1 MSREPTLVPV
11 EESHPTMEELEFLQ
25 QARERI
31 RLIIRA
37 RWILTGIL
45 AAFGAAAWT
54 VLRREGPEL
63 AAVTPGHR
71 SVAILAILFVVAYN
85 GWYQYSY
92 RWFARF
98 RSFNAVQILFDL
110 LVVTVLVHFS
120 GGAVSWFWA
129 MYLVLTLEAAIL
141 LDRPSDPYAIALAG
155 AVGFGVLIV
164 LEYHGLVP
172 PVPVPFENTALQQ
185 VSTYG
190 MVKWAFVSAM
200 NFCAAFVGVFLMDSV
215 RRREAKLRELSV
227 RDALTGLYNRGYFFY
242 RFRSEIQRAKRYG
255 RTVSLLILD
264 VDDFKRFNDAY
275 GHLAGDNLLRSVAEV
290 LAANIRRS
298 DATPSYEVDIAC
310 RYGGEEFALILPE
323 AAAFGGRAA
332 AERIRTTIETQGALV
347 VAERIRRQIEAQRQG
362 SLPLTVSIG
371 VASYPEHGVDLDT
384 LLRMADD
391 AMYAAKRQGKNRV
404 AVAGMPEEPPPEPG
418 GRDG

>member
-1 MSREPTLVPV
+1 MTREPIPVSV

-25 QARERI
+25 QARERT
-31 RLIIRA
+31 RLVIRA
-37 RWILTGIL
+37 RWVLAGIL
-45 AAFGAAAWT
+45 AAFGAAAWLL
-54 VLRREGPEL
+54 VRREGPEL

-71 SVAILAILFVVAYN
+71 SVAVLAILFVLAYN
-85 GWYQYSY
+85 GWFQYSY
-92 RWFARF
+92 RWLARF

-155 AVGFGVLIV
+155 AVGFGVLIT

-185 VSTYG
+185 VASYG
-190 MVKWAFVSAM
+190 MVKWAFVSVM
-200 NFCAAFVGVFLMDSV
+200 NFSAAFVGVFLMESV

-227 RDALTGLYNRGYFFY
+227 RDALTGLYNRGYFYY

-290 LAANIRRS
+290 MAANIRRN

-332 AERIRTTIETQGALV
+332 AERIRTTIETQGAV
-347 VAERIRRQIEAQRQG
+347 AVAERIRRQIEAQRQG
-362 SLPLTVSIG
+362 TPPLTVSIG

-404 AVAGMPEEPPPEPG
+404 AVAGMPGERPPEPG
-418 GRDG
+418 EGDG